1 MSASK
6 SVSKILFQ
14 MTGSIACFKACQ
26 VISKLAQA
34 GHDVQ
39 VVASPSALQFVGN
52 ATIEGLTRRPV
63 VSDLFSSGNVMDHIH
78 LVRWA
83 DLIIVAPATANFVN
97 KIAQGI
103 GDDLLTT
110 QFLAHDFKKPYLL
123 APAMNTAMYLH
134 PVTQKSIQTLR
145 GLGVEILE
153 TASGVLA
160 CGEVGWGRLL
170 EPDLI
175 LKEIESRLQKGSVFP
190 NAASSIHSSPSR
202 KVLVTSGGTQEPIDQ
217 VRVLSNK
224 STGTTGAR
232 IADTLTELGFDVTYV
247 HAENAVKP
255 RNACHMESFVSFQ
268 DLEKSL
274 RLLLE
279 TGNYSAVVHAAAVSD
294 YSIASIETQTGSQ
307 QASSRGKISSES
319 SELNLKLTKNPKLV
333 NQLRE
338 MAKNPSLKVVAFKM
352 TATSSQAERQE
363 AVNKVFSQSK
373 ADLVIHNDMSEMDW
387 KTGKHLF
394 HAHQNHQSI
403 RDFENKEGLSAY
415 LGEFLSQDLLGG
427 AR

>member
-1 MSASK
+1 MSLSK
-6 SVSKILFQ
+6 PSKILFQ

-52 ATIEGLTRRPV
+52 ATIEGLTRKPV
-63 VSDLFSSGNVMDHIH
+63 ISDLFSSGNVMDHIH

-123 APAMNTAMYLH
+123 APAMNTSMYLH
-134 PVTQKSIQTLR
+134 PVTQKSIQTLKS
-145 GLGVEILE
+145 LGVEILE

-175 LKEIESRLQKGSVFP
+175 VQEIEKRLGGVSAGAQTPEKTK
-190 NAASSIHSSPSR
+190 AR
-202 KVLVTSGGTQEPIDQ
+202 KILVTSGGTQEPIDQ

-232 IADTLTELGFDVTYV
+232 ISDTLSELGYDVTYL

-255 RNACHMESFVSFQ
+255 RNSCRLESFTSFQ
-268 DLEKSL
+268 DLEKTL

-279 TGNYSAVVHAAAVSD
+279 SGDYSAVVHAAAVSD
-294 YSIASIETQTGSQ
+294 YSILSIDSNQGSQ
-307 QASSRGKISSES
+307 AASATGKISSEQAEVS
-319 SELNLKLTKNPKLV
+319 LKLKKNPKLI

-338 MAKNPSLKVVAFKM
+338 MAKNPKLKVVAFKM
-352 TATSSQAERQE
+352 TATDSGTERQI
-363 AVNKVFSQSK
+363 AVDKVFNQSK
-373 ADLVIHNDMSEMDW
+373 ADLVVHNDMAEMDW

-394 HAHQNHQSI
+394 HVHQQGQQI
-403 RDFENKEGLSAY
+403 RDFENKESLSAF
-415 LGEFLSQDLLGG
+415 LGEYLSQDILGG